1 MVTVHI
7 LVARITSIS
16 NSISKEFM
24 VINALD
30 GRELPLFY
38 VQVFDES
45 RDLEFMVLR
54 ACTWPLKLK
63 TKQSFAFVSEN
74 PRVIGSYYLFI
85 SKYTHI

>member
-1 MVTVHI
+1 MHI

-24 VINALD
+24 VIKALD

-45 RDLEFMVLR
+45 RDLEFMVEEYGLESLHLVIE
-54 ACTWPLKLK
+54 ASLVENK
-63 TKQSFAFVSEN
+63 TKFCICV
-74 PRVIGSYYLFI
+74 
-85 SKYTHI
+85 

>member
-7 LVARITSIS
+7 LVERITSK
-16 NSISKEFM
+16 SISKEFM

-45 RDLEFMVLR
+45 RDLEFMIEEYGLESLYLVIEASLVEN
-54 ACTWPLKLK
+54 K
-63 TKQSFAFVSEN
+63 TKFCICV
-74 PRVIGSYYLFI
+74 
-85 SKYTHI
+85 